1 MVRTVGLDLH
11 KEVAEW
17 CFVDEQGKV
26 LGRERVEVSPESL
39 EAFAKKH
46 LRKTDRVALEST
58 TNTWAVVRLLK
69 PHVAEVKVSNPY
81 KARVI
86 AEANVKT
93 DKVDAEVLAQLLRMN
108 WLPLVWEP
116 DEKTSEMRALSARR
130 VQLVRDRTR
139 VRNRIRSILAQR
151 LIKPDVE
158 PLFGKKGIE
167 SLKRL
172 SMDAPGKTTLESEL
186 RLHDLIEQE
195 VGATT
200 RQMAQDGW
208 GDARVKLLMTLP
220 GVDLIVAEGL
230 VAAIGDIK
238 RFSSAD
244 RLASYLGLCPRT
256 KQSANTCHHGP
267 ITKAGN
273 TMARWLLVEA
283 AHHLHANPGPLG
295 FFFRKIARK
304 KGANVA
310 ATAGARKL
318 ATIVWHMLTNNQPY
332 RYALPKTTETKL
344 RALRIRGG
352 GGKRPRGLRRGA
364 TPRRKSGSGEQT
376 RREKPLREIYEL
388 ESLPPIPP
396 AKEAELRQMAKKG
409 LLGFM
414 KAVVNGKVNAPSQR
428 K

>member
-17 CFVDEQGKV
+17 CFVDEEGKV
-26 LGRERVEVSPESL
+26 LGRERVEVSPETL

-46 LRKTDRVALEST
+46 LRKTDRVALEAT

-116 DEKTSEMRALSARR
+116 DEKTSDMRALSARR

-151 LIKPDVE
+151 LIRPDVE
-158 PLFGKKGIE
+158 PLFGKKGIAC
-167 SLKRL
+167 LKEL
-172 SMDAPGKTTLESEL
+172 TLDAPGKATIESEL
-186 RLHDLIEQE
+186 RLHELIEQE
-195 VGATT
+195 IAATT
-200 RQMAQDGW
+200 KQMAQEGF

-220 GVDLIVAEGL
+220 GIDLIVAEG
-230 VAAIGDIK
+230 VMAAIGDIK

-256 KQSANTCHHGP
+256 KQSAHSCHHGP

-283 AHHLHANPGPLG
+283 AHHHQANPGPLG
-295 FFFRKIARK
+295 HFFRKIAKK

-318 ATIVWHMLTNNQPY
+318 ATIIWHMLTNNQPY
-332 RYALPKTTETKL
+332 RYALPRTTETKL
-344 RALRIRGG
+344 RSLRIKGG
-352 GGKRPRGLRRGA
+352 GGKRTSGPRKGA
-364 TPRRKSGSGEQT
+364 TPTKKSGKGEPP
-376 RREKPLREIYEL
+376 RREKPLREVYEL
-388 ESLPPIPP
+388 ESLPPLP
-396 AKEAELRQMAKKG
+396 ATKEAELRMLTKKG

-414 KAVVNGKVNAPSQR
+414 KAVVSGEVSAPSQR
-428 K
+428 